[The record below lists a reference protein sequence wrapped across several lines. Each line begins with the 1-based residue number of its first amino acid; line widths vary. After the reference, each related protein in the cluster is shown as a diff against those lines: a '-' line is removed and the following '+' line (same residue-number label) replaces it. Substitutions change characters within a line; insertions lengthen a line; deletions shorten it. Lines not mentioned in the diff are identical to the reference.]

1 MSFLLFLV
9 IALMVSITINVTL
22 LVTIHSQYV
31 NSIINKGIKI
41 TTHSTF

>member
-31 NSIINKGIKI
+31 NSIINKE
-41 TTHSTF
+41 